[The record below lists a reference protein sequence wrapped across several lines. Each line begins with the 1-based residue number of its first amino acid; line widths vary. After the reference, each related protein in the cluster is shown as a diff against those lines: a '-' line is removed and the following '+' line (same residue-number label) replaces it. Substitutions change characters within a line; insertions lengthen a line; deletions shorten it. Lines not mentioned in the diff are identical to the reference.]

1 MMTLYTFVS
10 VHHMMRAEKS
20 LKEKAI
26 NCDVIPTPR
35 AISTSCGLSIVLSAK
50 DAAWAAEI
58 FQQKDILLDGVY
70 PDAEKYGY
78 YKAEGKKA

>member
-1 MMTLYTFVS
+1 VS
-10 VHHMMRAEKS
+10 VHHMMRAEKT

-26 NCDVIPTPR
+26 TCDVIPTPR
-35 AISTSCGLSIVLSAK
+35 AISTSCGMSIVLAAK
-50 DAAWAAEI
+50 DAALAEEL

-78 YKAEGKKA
+78 YKAEGEKA